1 MSDAEITTILGAGA
15 SFEGKLTYEGAV
27 RIDGRFAGEIS
38 TEGALL
44 VGPGAEVRATIRAG
58 SIIIEGRVHGD
69 VVATKAL
76 DLRASGRLVGNLTT
90 PSLAV
95 ERGAVLEGQCRM
107 ETDASGRVQA
117 RDAALEPRVN

>member
-1 MSDAEITTILGAGA
+1 MTDAEITTILGAGA

-27 RIDGRFAGEIS
+27 RIDGRFSGEIV
-38 TEGALL
+38 TDGALL
-44 VGPGAEVRATIRAG
+44 VGPGAEVRATVRAG
-58 SIIIEGRVHGD
+58 SVIIEGRVYGD

-107 ETDASGRVQA
+107 ETESAGRVQG
-117 RDAALEPRVN
+117 RETSVEPRVN

>member
-69 VVATKAL
+69 L